1 MKLFRSTAVA
11 MVAMVAMVGVAVAGV
26 GGGPA
31 LAVTAAVPAHA
42 SIAFWRVVLTKH
54 YGGASDFSG
63 FTTAVVSGA
72 HDAWVLGVN
81 TAPPFGTAGTP
92 VAEHWNGKKW
102 LASSLPRGVTG
113 AIIDASVVSSKSIW
127 AITDN
132 GGDVVRWNG
141 VRWTLARQLPAD
153 ALSVSAVTAV
163 NDSDVWVFGA
173 TADSPYAD
181 WHYNGRTWTPVTGTG
196 ARVEE
201 ASALSA
207 SDIWGIAYGV
217 NPGGE
222 LVRYN
227 GSHWVDVT
235 PKSLNGVEFA
245 QIWAQSATSVW
256 ISAFTFADKN
266 FLVHYS
272 NGRWIT
278 VKLPWPAVGLEDLVP
293 DGSGGFWLSATVGTT
308 VNVTYWLWHR
318 SAKGRWTRAAVSFQA
333 VDFAVVPT
341 TDSLLLP
348 GAALTASGSNA
359 VLWVHGSLP

>member
-1 MKLFRSTAVA
+1 MKLFRSTVLSVAAAAVA
-11 MVAMVAMVGVAVAGV
+11 
-26 GGGPA
+26 A
-31 LAVTAAVPAHA
+31 LTVAVPAQA
-42 SIAFWRVVLTKH
+42 STPFWRVALTKH

-72 HDAWVLGVN
+72 HDAWALGVN

-92 VAEHWNGKKW
+92 VAQHWNGKKW

-132 GGDVVRWNG
+132 GGDVLHWNG
-141 VRWTLARQLPAD
+141 TRWTVAKQLPGS
-153 ALSVSAVTAV
+153 ALRLSGMTAL
-163 NDSDVWVFGA
+163 NDRDVWVFGE
-173 TADSPYAD
+173 TLDSPYVD
-181 WHYNGRTWTPVTGTG
+181 WHYNGRTWTSVTGVG

-207 SDIWGIAYGV
+207 SNIWGIAYGV
-217 NPGGE
+217 NPVNPGSE

-227 GSHWVDVT
+227 GSRWVVVT
-235 PKSLNGVEFA
+235 PKSLKGAEFA
-245 QIWAQSATSVW
+245 EIWAQSATSVW
-256 ISAFTFADKN
+256 IAAYTLADKN

-272 NGRWIT
+272 RGRWST

-293 DGSGGFWLSATVGTT
+293 DGTGGFWLSATVAARA
-308 VNVTYWLWHR
+308 NVTYWLEHR
-318 SAKGRWTRAAVSFQA
+318 SAKGRWTRAAASFQ
-333 VDFAVVPT
+333 VLDFAVVPK

-348 GAALTASGSNA
+348 GSARTGTGSNA
-359 VLWVHGSLP
+359 VLWAHGSLP